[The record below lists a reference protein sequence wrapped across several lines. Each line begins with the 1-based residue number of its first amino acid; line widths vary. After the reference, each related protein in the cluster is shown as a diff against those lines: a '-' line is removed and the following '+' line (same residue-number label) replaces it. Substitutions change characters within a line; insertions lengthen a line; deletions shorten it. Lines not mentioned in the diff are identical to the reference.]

1 MYNLFPRSGN
11 GENFPRE
18 ILHLGASDIT
28 KAMLHHDTDV
38 GKKYDG
44 QFANYKFALE
54 MTNIGYWRF

>member
-1 MYNLFPRSGN
+1 MCS
-11 GENFPRE
+11 
-18 ILHLGASDIT
+18 
-28 KAMLHHDTDV
+28 AMLHHDTDV